1 MCDTTPVLPGCLV
14 NILPVPGVIREIR
27 DWLLS
32 SCLTAVSEQ
41 DRAEAAGS
49 SSAASSSSAGAL
61 SSQANSSCSQAV
73 PINVEA
79 WREFEDHA
87 HQTNDIFLVVA
98 QAIASTLL
106 RARAH
111 LATGKPI

>member
-1 MCDTTPVLPGCLV
+1 MKTLGQAFAQQKCH
-14 NILPVPGVIREIR
+14 
-27 DWLLS
+27 LS
-32 SCLTAVSEQ
+32 SASVTAVSEQ

-49 SSAASSSSAGAL
+49 ASAASSSSAGA
-61 SSQANSSCSQAV
+61 SSFQANPSCSQAV

-87 HQTNDIFLVVA
+87 NQTNDIFLVAA

-111 LATGKPI
+111 LATGKLA